1 MIEITEQPPGIAT
14 VSEPTQ
20 PPVPLSDCLRW
31 CMQPD
36 ATDAITTPGSKATL
50 TITIPA
56 TCSVPA
62 DGTTFK
68 IWGYDFTVDSA
79 QDFTAG
85 SFKVVATGVL
95 TWINLA
101 NMFYANVFFNRA
113 VVITGSVVGSDFE
126 LVLTW
131 RECREQPRFT
141 VENMDLAVFTTIG
154 GSGIAVN
161 GISPVYVEAF
171 RLLVRPFAWQDA
183 TNSGVGIGNLI
194 GLESEKQCSTVGE
207 TCVVLNPDI
216 AGELYTPLPELTVT
230 SFTSTID
237 LGRTMMRLFS
247 LEYGWTYRE
256 DCVAKSGTIMRSKKV
271 LVLNAAFD
279 DTDPYQMRRYWYD
292 HPDGFPPDQFV
303 VDYLTTQPK
312 TIKLCN
318 GSFKWLWMLNNW
330 QDDFGQ
336 YNLKARF
343 VIYDQSNAIS
353 SIEDFIVNDSL
364 TMGSSWH
371 QPVNFNVSPG
381 FLVDQFGVNLANVS
395 AYEVQVV
402 GVETLDPDAVLF
414 NATEYL
420 RFEVG
425 HCCEEITD
433 LYFLNPC
440 GGIDTILVTIDEIE
454 VVQGGQEVNIEIP
467 CGASRHDKATNGGRT
482 LVNLRSYVRYKMS
495 INLGRSEANTRWIKH
510 LRQSPQRWIKV
521 TDEGGTP
528 MAKKILFDS
537 AGVKSYENGLGIT
550 VEITGYLQDIPTQ
563 PGTEKRLQL

>member
-1 MIEITEQPPGIAT
+1 MIEITEQPPAIAS

-20 PPVPLSDCLRW
+20 PPVPLSDCIRF

-36 ATDAITTPGSKATL
+36 AADAISTPGSKATV
-50 TITIPA
+50 TITVPG

-62 DGTTFK
+62 DGTAFK
-68 IWGYDFTVDSA
+68 VWGYDFTVDSA
-79 QDFTAG
+79 QDFTAN
-85 SFKVVATGVL
+85 SFKVNAVGL
-95 TWINLA
+95 FTWINLA

-113 VVITGSVVGSDFE
+113 VSISGSVVGPNFE
-126 LVLTW
+126 LVITW

-154 GSGIAVN
+154 GSAVAAN
-161 GISPVYVEAF
+161 GVSPVYVEAF
-171 RLLVRPFAWQDA
+171 RLLTRAFAWQDA
-183 TNSGVGIGNLI
+183 TSSGVPIGPLV
-194 GLESEKQCSTVGE
+194 GLESEKQCSSVGE
-207 TCVVLNPDI
+207 TCVVLNDDI

-230 SFTSTID
+230 SFTPAIE

-247 LEYGWTYRE
+247 LEYGWTYRQ
-256 DCVAKSGTIMRSKKV
+256 DCVAKSGTIKRSDKV

-279 DTDPYQMRRYWYD
+279 DTDPYQIRRYWYN
-292 HPDGFPPDQFV
+292 HPDGFPPEQFT

-312 TIKLCN
+312 TIKLCRN
-318 GSFKWLWMLNNW
+318 SIKWLWMLNNW
-330 QDDFGQ
+330 QDDYPQ
-336 YNLKARF
+336 YSLLARF
-343 VIYDQSNAIS
+343 VIYDLSNSIL
-353 SIEDFIVNDSL
+353 SIEQFVVNDPL

-381 FLVDQFGVNLANVS
+381 FLVDQFSTNLDNVS
-395 AYEVQVV
+395 AYEVQVI
-402 GVETLDPDAVLF
+402 GVNPTDLDDYYF

-425 HCCEEITD
+425 HCCEEVTD

-454 VVQGGQEVNIEIP
+454 VVQSGQEVSIEIP
-467 CGASRHDKATNGGRT
+467 CDVTRHDRATVGGRT
-482 LVNLRSYVRYKMS
+482 LLNLRSYQRYKMS
-495 INLGRSEANTRWIKH
+495 ITLGRSEANTRWVKH
-510 LRQSPQRWIKV
+510 LRQSPQRWIRV
-521 TDEGGTP
+521 TDEAGNA

-537 AGVKSYENGLGIT
+537 AGIKSYENGLGIT

-563 PGTEKRLQL
+563 PGTEKRLQA